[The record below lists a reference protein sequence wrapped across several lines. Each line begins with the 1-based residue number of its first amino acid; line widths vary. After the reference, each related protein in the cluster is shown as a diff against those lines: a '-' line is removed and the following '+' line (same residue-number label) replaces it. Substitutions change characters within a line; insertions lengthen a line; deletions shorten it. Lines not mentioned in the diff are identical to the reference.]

1 MFACTFIGH
10 RDFSSNYYDKL
21 CFTIEKLIL
30 DNNVKVFYVGTKG
43 AFDKAVYRALSDLKN
58 KYSIKIIVVKA
69 YLNEKTTDSYSPE
82 ETLFPCILEKT
93 PLRYAINKRNIY
105 MIKQSQ
111 YMICYLNHTFSNSY
125 TFVKYA
131 VSHKLEI
138 VNIGSLDINS
148 N

>member
-1 MFACTFIGH
+1 
-10 RDFSSNYYDKL
+10 
-21 CFTIEKLIL
+21 
-30 DNNVKVFYVGTKG
+30 
-43 AFDKAVYRALSDLKN
+43 
-58 KYSIKIIVVKA
+58 
-69 YLNEKTTDSYSPE
+69 
-82 ETLFPCILEKT
+82 
-93 PLRYAINKRNIY
+93 

>member
-1 MFACTFIGH
+1 MLSCTFIGH
-10 RDFSSNYYDKL
+10 KDFPQKL
-21 CFTIEKLIL
+21 YEKLYFEIENLIL
-30 DNNVKVFYVGTKG
+30 RKGVYIFYVGTNG
-43 AFDKAVYRALSDLKN
+43 AFDKAVYRALCNLKN
-58 KYSIKIIVVKA
+58 KYPIQINVVLA
-69 YLNEKTTDSYSPE
+69 YLNQKDMGTYLNE
-82 ETLFPCILEKT
+82 ETVFPIVLERT
-93 PLRYAINKRNIY
+93 PFKYAINKRNIY